1 MFTRAIG
8 PESLHC
14 WPLRRTILAS
24 VSRAPAGANTKLDF
38 DFLNSRRIVH
48 RQSMRIPAG
57 RMRMKSREPRW
68 RHPELQSGWIDR
80 PHQKLELGDLLLES
94 GEAIPDFEIS
104 YVTHGKLSPAADNA
118 ILVLTA
124 IGSIHHRLDF
134 LIGPDR
140 PLNPE
145 RHFIICADAIGN
157 GMTTSPSNSRTHPD
171 LSFPRFCIRDMVM
184 SQQKLLDA
192 LGVGRLA
199 AVVGASMG
207 GMQALQ
213 WGVSAPDRMRSIVAL
228 VPMARTRPWAAAMNE
243 VARRIL
249 TSDSGWPSGPYG
261 AGFDA
266 WAAQTRV
273 ITNRTPLALETVPA
287 GGVPALVTNAVAAA
301 RSAGPDPVD
310 WVYQSWAYDAHD
322 VGTTPG
328 FSGDITAAIRSIGAR
343 TLLLVPELD
352 LYNPVE
358 DAIEAAEL
366 LPNATLVRLAGNAG
380 HAVAADTSP
389 QLADVRMAISEF
401 LAGQGG
407 EPKRNRDAAAPSALL
422 DSARRQAQVR

>member
-1 MFTRAIG
+1 MKM
-8 PESLHC
+8 
-14 WPLRRTILAS
+14 RT
-24 VSRAPAGANTKLDF
+24 
-38 DFLNSRRIVH
+38 
-48 RQSMRIPAG
+48 
-57 RMRMKSREPRW
+57 REPRW
-68 RHPELQSGWIDR
+68 RHPELQPGWIDR
-80 PHQKLELGDLLLES
+80 PHQKIDLGDLALES
-94 GEAIPDFEIS
+94 GEVIPDFEIS
-104 YVTHGKLSPAADNA
+104 YVTHGALSSTGDNA

-134 LIGPDR
+134 LIGPGR
-140 PLNPE
+140 PLDPD
-145 RHFIICADAIGN
+145 RHFIVCADAIGN
-157 GMTTSPSNSRTHPD
+157 GMTTSPSNSRTQPD
-171 LSFPRFCIRDMVM
+171 LAFPRFAIRDMVA

-192 LGVGRLA
+192 LEIRQLA

-249 TSDSGWPSGPYG
+249 MSDVGWPSGPYG

-266 WAAQTRV
+266 WAAQSRV
-273 ITNRTPLALETVPA
+273 ITNRTPLALESVPA
-287 GGVPALVTNAVAAA
+287 DRVPELVAHAIAAA

-310 WVYQSWAYDAHD
+310 WVYQSFAYDTHD
-322 VGTTPG
+322 IGATPG
-328 FSGDITAAIRSIGAR
+328 FGGDTAAALRSIRAA

-358 DAIEAAEL
+358 DAIEAAPL
-366 LPNATLVRLAGNAG
+366 IPNATLVRLAGHAG

-389 QLADVRMAISEF
+389 QVADVRSAISEF
-401 LAGQGG
+401 LLRCIGPA
-407 EPKRNRDAAAPSALL
+407 
-422 DSARRQAQVR
+422 